1 MKLFKLL
8 TPYTFSRSGKISKN
22 RIALA
27 PLTNLQSNADGT
39 LSDAEYRWLTRRAEE
54 EFGIIFT
61 CASHVSADG
70 QGWAGEFGI
79 FNDVHL
85 PGLTKL
91 SNGIHQYGSLA
102 IVQIFHG
109 GARSPE
115 KVTGKQPWSAS
126 AHSVTGSDKTTE
138 VREATEEDIEI
149 VTEAFAA
156 AAMRAHT
163 AGFDGVEI
171 HGAHGYLLHQFLST
185 FTNHRNDKWGGSF
198 ENRIRLLLTIFRKIK
213 SAVPA
218 TFMVGVRLSP
228 EDKPGFKGIDFD
240 ESLQL
245 AEILAAEGAD
255 FIDVSAWDAF
265 KKPEKYKDGEKTII
279 EYFREKLP
287 ADIPIMT
294 AGKIWTREDAEK
306 VIEMGADFIALG
318 KSAIGIPDWP
328 SKIQDEKYKIQ
339 LPPYSVKHLKEA
351 DLSDPFI
358 EYMKRWPDFVE
369 KD

>member
-1 MKLFKLL
+1 MKLSKLF

-22 RIALA
+22 RIVLA

-39 LSDAEYRWLTRRAEE
+39 LSEAEYRWLTRRAKEG
-54 EFGIIFT
+54 FGIIFT

-70 QGWAGEFGI
+70 QGWAGELGI
-79 FNDVHL
+79 FDDRHL

-91 SNGIHQYGSLA
+91 STGIHQYESLA

-126 AHSVTGSDKTTE
+126 AHSVPGSDKTIE
-138 VREATEEDIEI
+138 VREATEEDIEK
-149 VTEAFAA
+149 VTEDFTAA
-156 AAMRAHT
+156 AVRAHK
-163 AGFDGVEI
+163 AGFDGVEL

-185 FTNHRNDKWGGSF
+185 FTNQRNDKWGGSF
-198 ENRIRLLLTIFRKIK
+198 ENRIRLLLSIFRKIK

-240 ESLQL
+240 ESIHL

-279 EYFREKLP
+279 EYFREKLS
-287 ADIPIMT
+287 ADTPIMT
-294 AGKIWTREDAEK
+294 AGKIWTREEAVK
-306 VIEMGADFIALG
+306 VLEMGSDFIALG
-318 KSAIGIPDWP
+318 KSAVGIPDWP
-328 SKIQDEKYKIQ
+328 SRARDENFEIQ
-339 LPPYSVKHLKEA
+339 LPPYSVKHLREA

-358 EYMKRWPDFVE
+358 EYMKRWPDFV
-369 KD
+369 DG

>member
-1 MKLFKLL
+1 MKQLKLL

-39 LSDAEYRWLTRRAEE
+39 LSEAEYRWLTRRAKEG
-54 EFGIIFT
+54 FGIIFT

-70 QGWAGEFGI
+70 QGWAGELGI

-138 VREATEEDIEI
+138 VREATEEDIEN
-149 VTEAFAA
+149 VTEAFTAA
-156 AAMRAHT
+156 ALRALA
-163 AGFDGVEI
+163 AGFDGVEL

-279 EYFREKLP
+279 EYFREKLS
-287 ADIPIMT
+287 ADTPIMT
-294 AGKIWTREDAEK
+294 AGKIWTGEDAEK
-306 VIEMGADFIALG
+306 LIDMGADFVALG